1 MHNFKFGGKDLL
13 GFCGRITQAP
23 SHTVAERNCELV
35 EIPGRS
41 GNIYIDNKSYKNVD
55 FDLSICFMPF
65 LSDLTA
71 RQLAYAVIN
80 WLAPLTGYQI
90 YEDTY
95 NPGYYTKAVLKNIGE
110 IKRELPTLLTATL
123 SFSRLPYWYRTD
135 GKNEII
141 LPNDNSDKIIN
152 NPEPFDA
159 PPIFI
164 YRNQNA
170 SNASITLYI
179 NNVKTILHPNLNY
192 TEQRLDGLNLQYKG
206 IKTDGSEIFIG
217 PELPPDLKP
226 GENTISVK
234 TISSS
239 TEYFSIIPNW
249 RRL

>member
-1 MHNFKFGGKDLL
+1 MHNFKFGGRNLL
-13 GFCGRITQAP
+13 DFCGRITQAP

-123 SFSRLPYWYRTD
+123 SFSRLPYWYRIE

-141 LPNDNSDKIIN
+141 LPNDNSEITLH

-170 SNASITLYI
+170 SNASITLLI
-179 NNVKTILHPNLNY
+179 NNVKTILQPKLNY

-206 IKTDGSEIFIG
+206 IKADGSEIFMG
-217 PELPPDLKP
+217 PELPQNLKP

-234 TISSS
+234 TISGS

>member
-1 MHNFKFGGKDLL
+1 MHNFKFGGNNLL
-13 GFCGRITQAP
+13 NFCGRITQAP

-41 GNIYIDNKSYKNVD
+41 GNVYIDNKSYKNVD

-80 WLAPLTGYQI
+80 WLAPLTGYQT

-123 SFSRLPYWYRTD
+123 SFSRLPFWYRLD

-141 LPNDNSDKIIN
+141 LPIDSSEKYIN

-164 YRNQNA
+164 YRNQNTNN
-170 SNASITLYI
+170 SSISLYI
-179 NNVKTILHPNLNY
+179 NGVKTILHPKSDY

-206 IKTDGSEIFIG
+206 IKADGTETFLG
-217 PELPPDLKP
+217 PELPPNLNP
-226 GENTISVK
+226 GENTVSVK
-234 TISSS
+234 TISGS
-239 TEYFSIIPNW
+239 TEIFSIIPNW